1 MPVSRRR
8 FCQAST
14 AMGALGVLP
23 NALANDLARASAG
36 SIPSRI
42 PVVRLGGEAA
52 SVEAAAV
59 RELADSLTGQ
69 LLLKGDFGYDGAR
82 RIWNGMHDRYPAL
95 IVRAQ
100 STADVVHAVQFA
112 RERELL
118 LAVKGGGHSWPGRSV
133 ADGALMID
141 LSALDGV
148 TVDPATRRARVGG
161 GALLYDLDIATLR
174 HDLATTAGIVS
185 HTGVGGL
192 TLGGGFGRLGR
203 KFGLTADNLLSA
215 NIVTA
220 NGQTLRLSAEEN
232 EDLFWA
238 IRGGGGNF
246 GVVTE
251 FEFAV
256 HDVPPSMY
264 GGVMLWPWARARDVL
279 GYYAENSADF
289 PNEMFMGP
297 GMVTGPD
304 GAAYLSMDV
313 CYCGD
318 PGDGEK
324 QLSALRAVARPV
336 TDGAVATAYL
346 TMQTRMDGIARP
358 GIRSYIKSGM
368 VREFTPALID
378 TMLEAFQPGRG
389 IFVNSFATGGRI
401 AQVAE
406 TATAWPHRNAHS
418 MIATVAFWSDPGLD
432 EARIGALRALWSQL
446 EPHTGGYY
454 ANIQADDIEVAGN
467 FGPVYQR
474 LVSIKNRYDPM
485 NLFRL
490 NSNIEPTV
498 S

>member
-8 FCQAST
+8 FCQS
-14 AMGALGVLP
+14 GAAVGVIGLLP
-23 NALANDLARASAG
+23 SACSNKHSSAAARA
-36 SIPSRI
+36 IPARI
-42 PVVRLGGEAA
+42 PVVKLSGEAA
-52 SVEAAAV
+52 SVEGAAV
-59 RELADSLTGQ
+59 RELAESLAGE
-69 LLLKGDFGYDGAR
+69 LLLSGDFGYDGAR

-100 STADVVHAVQFA
+100 STADVLHAVEFA

-141 LSALDGV
+141 LSALDDV
-148 TVDPATRRARVGG
+148 IVDPATRRTRVGG
-161 GALLYDLDIATLR
+161 GALLYDLDFAALP
-174 HDLATTAGIVS
+174 HNLATTAGIVS

-192 TLGGGFGRLGR
+192 TLGGGYGRLGR
-203 KFGLTADNLLSA
+203 KFGLTIDSLLSA
-215 NIVTA
+215 EIVTA
-220 NGQTLRLSAEEN
+220 SGQALRLSAGEN

-238 IRGGGGNF
+238 VRGGGGNF

-251 FEFAV
+251 FEFAL
-256 HDVPPSMY
+256 HETPPDMY
-264 GGVMLWPWARARDVL
+264 GGVMQWPLARAREVL
-279 GYYAENSADF
+279 DYYAENSADF
-289 PNEMFMGP
+289 SRDMFMAP
-297 GMVTGPD
+297 GVVTGAD
-304 GAAYLSMDV
+304 GAAWLAMDV

-318 PGDGEK
+318 PRDAERE
-324 QLSALRAVARPV
+324 LAPLRAIARPAM
-336 TDGAVATAYL
+336 DGAVPTAYL

-378 TMLEAFQPGRG
+378 TILEAFEPGRG
-389 IFVNSFATGGRI
+389 VIINSFATGGAI
-401 AQVAE
+401 AEVAE

-418 MIATVAFWSDPGLD
+418 MIAALSFWSDASLD
-432 EARIGALRALWSQL
+432 ESRIGATRALWAEL
-446 EPHTGGYY
+446 ERHTGGYY
-454 ANIQADDIEVAGN
+454 ANIQADDINVAGN
-467 FGPVYQR
+467 FGPVYER

-498 S
+498 